1 MNIME
6 QERVMEKGSRVTLET
21 GKHLFQF
28 FAYTLEQIAKKYE
41 ERKQMGEQSWKEF
54 NQSPHSKMFREFE
67 ESEINFDKLK
77 RELNKSGVRFHFK
90 DNKDGTKQI
99 WFEAINEEVVAAA
112 LQKTVKEIVT
122 DPKAAKD
129 KYMKKSNELTPK
141 QQIDKIK
148 QSTKSTGEAVQNKT
162 KGKSI

>member
-1 MNIME
+1 M
-6 QERVMEKGSRVTLET
+6 
-21 GKHLFQF
+21 
-28 FAYTLEQIAKKYE
+28 
-41 ERKQMGEQSWKEF
+41 
-54 NQSPHSKMFREFE
+54 
-67 ESEINFDKLK
+67 K